1 MKSTLQM
8 KQTKTDLKPNTQTK
22 KISVRRTG
30 DIRLTTA
37 SICGHCYCVQV

>member
-8 KQTKTDLKPNTQTK
+8 SVPASPETQTK

-37 SICGHCYCVQV
+37 AMCGCCYGVLSA

>member
-1 MKSTLQM
+1 MK
-8 KQTKTDLKPNTQTK
+8 TK

-37 SICGHCYCVQV
+37 APCSPCYWVAV

>member
-1 MKSTLQM
+1 MKI
-8 KQTKTDLKPNTQTK
+8 K

-37 SICGHCYCVQV
+37 AMCSPCYWVAV

>member
-8 KQTKTDLKPNTQTK
+8 SVPATTETKTETK
-22 KISVRRTG
+22 KISVRRAG

-37 SICGHCYCVQV
+37 AMCGCCYGVLSA

>member
-8 KQTKTDLKPNTQTK
+8 SAPTKAETETK
-22 KISVRRTG
+22 KISVRRAG

-37 SICGHCYCVQV
+37 AMCGCCYGVLSA

>member
-8 KQTKTDLKPNTQTK
+8 KKATSGK

-30 DIRLTTA
+30 DVRLTTA
-37 SICGHCYCVQV
+37 AFCTNACYWTQAA

>member
-1 MKSTLQM
+1 MKSTTQM
-8 KQTKTDLKPNTQTK
+8 SKTGK

-37 SICGHCYCVQV
+37 AMCKDQCYCAFV

>member
-1 MKSTLQM
+1 MKSTLEM
-8 KQTKTDLKPNTQTK
+8 KQTKTDLKPTTK

>member
-1 MKSTLQM
+1 MKI
-8 KQTKTDLKPNTQTK
+8 K

-37 SICGHCYCVQV
+37 AMCSPCYWSVGLL